1 MVKELSQEVFDLINP
16 TCSVR
21 PRLYDLPKLHKEG
34 TPLRP
39 ILYMIKFPQHG
50 LAKYLNGLLEPVL
63 QGYLRY
69 TVKDYFT
76 FANEIKDINAKDTYM
91 TFFDIKHLFTNVP
104 LKEVI
109 RICVDR
115 LYSSNKLTLKKENFI
130 QLMQVATEQ
139 VEFGFKKL
147 LHRQIDGIAMG

>member
-1 MVKELSQEVFDLINP
+1 M
-16 TCSVR
+16 
-21 PRLYDLPKLHKEG
+21 
-34 TPLRP
+34 
-39 ILYMIKFPQHG
+39 
-50 LAKYLNGLLEPVL
+50 